1 MSQKDLQKFLEA
13 VRQDPSLQEKLQ
25 AEGADPVALAKKAAL
40 TITAAEWREGAGVT
54 ILSNEQLKGV
64 AGGRSSMATQAR
76 LYQRRRWEQER
87 NDS

>member
-1 MSQKDLQKFLEA
+1 MSQKDLQKFLQA

-25 AEGADPVALAKKAAL
+25 AEGADPVALAKKAGL
-40 TITAAEWREGAGVT
+40 TITAAEWREAAGAT

-64 AGGRSSMATQAR
+64 AGGSSMTTQAR
-76 LYQRRRWEQER
+76 LYMRRRWEQER